1 MTIRDGKCC
10 EEASHGPARGE
21 EMRMSLGE
29 HGMTPVW
36 RTTAHVAALGLLLWL
51 LAAGTSLGD
60 GVTPTTEWINL
71 YSLDSTLDA
80 YPLPVGAS
88 IEVLDPEGTKCGEG
102 TVTRE
107 GWYGLLPCYRDD
119 PKTPVD
125 EGAVAGDVLRF
136 VIEGEQ
142 AAASA
147 VSLNGNELP
156 RSTVVTWTAQGDR
169 WEVDLNG
176 ATLPPVVGGHS
187 MPPDWPLSSWPWR
200 RIVPLLG
207 LVAVAGGIAAAARRM
222 RGLG

>member
-1 MTIRDGKCC
+1 MTICDGKCC
-10 EEASHGPARGE
+10 EQASHGPARGE

-29 HGMTPVW
+29 HGTIRVW
-36 RTTAHVAALGLLLWL
+36 RTTAHAAALGLLLWL
-51 LAAGTSLGD
+51 LAGGTSLGD

-71 YSLDSTLDA
+71 YSLDSTLDED
-80 YPLPVGAS
+80 PLPVGAS
-88 IEVLDPEGTKCGEG
+88 IAVLDPEGTKCGEG

-119 PKTPVD
+119 PTTPVD

-142 AAASA
+142 AAATV
-147 VSLNGNELP
+147 VSLNGNGLP
-156 RSTVVTWTAQGDR
+156 RSTEVTWTAQGDR

-176 ATLPPVVGGHS
+176 ATLPPIVGGYS
-187 MPPDWPLSSWPWR
+187 MPPDWPFSSWPWP

-207 LVAVAGGIAAAARRM
+207 LVAVAGGITAAARRM
-222 RGLG
+222 RRLD